1 MPWMSNRTIERIT
14 THVDALGG
22 EIPSALYYL
31 LEMGRGS
38 KEGRVPVSHRNSTE
52 ALCRARRCR
61 HLDGDDDVLKKQA
74 PIGCAGLWTTLK
86 KQGVHDRG

>member
-1 MPWMSNRTIERIT
+1 MDKQGTIIF
-14 THVDALGG
+14 LKWGG
-22 EIPSALYYL
+22 
-31 LEMGRGS
+31 GS

-61 HLDGDDDVLKKQA
+61 QLDGDDDVLKKQT